1 MKVPT
6 VADTILL
13 PLLPL
18 QIFKITRYISL
29 QFYLSIKGLSLISV
43 TSDFLLVLVHYLYT
57 LVYSFTYQLKVYH
70 YPRLVG
76 LLVYN
81 KVEWSVSTRKR
92 E

>member
-43 TSDFLLVLVHYLYT
+43 TSDFLLVLVPYLYT
-57 LVYSFTYQLKVYH
+57 LYKFLGSKDVKLSFLYSDVIM
-70 YPRLVG
+70 
-76 LLVYN
+76 
-81 KVEWSVSTRKR
+81 
-92 E
+92 

>member
-43 TSDFLLVLVHYLYT
+43 TSDFLLYISLQFYLSIKKLIINICY
-57 LVYSFTYQLKVYH
+57 F
-70 YPRLVG
+70 
-76 LLVYN
+76 
-81 KVEWSVSTRKR
+81 
-92 E
+92 